1 MSNKYLWVLC
11 IYISCLVVLSGLAGC
26 KPAASTTQ
34 TKTTTSTPAIT
45 SVTTSATLTSTITT
59 LSTTTESTTDMPM
72 GMRFPDVNEFLIIK
86 YDSNGGQIWQNI
98 EDFGE
103 KNTSVSLNLDES
115 GNSYNINAN
124 YNVKY
129 DNNGKQVYFNT
140 LTNNTIMT
148 PKSVLDA
155 EGNIYVIAEPDTSG
169 INVFKYDKNGKQVWA
184 EQYQYPGDL
193 ITLPS
198 GIRLDHAGNIYIT
211 GFTSTQG
218 AASSDS
224 VENKLLIL
232 KFDNQ
237 GNLLSSMKDGGP
249 MQGTSA
255 IGPAL
260 DNNGNIYVTGFLVT
274 NPVNPTSPGYYIEN
288 YEYVTVKYDAKGTK
302 QWENYYHGPVNDADI
317 PHDIKVDSGGNVI
330 VTGESGGLG
339 NIPEIATIKYDTDGK
354 ELWVNRYDENNG
366 RGGTPSAMTIDDQGN
381 IYITG
386 RSFNNS
392 LGDNYITIKYDSS
405 GRQLWDAM
413 YDGTGNGFINEANA
427 LFVDNNG
434 NVYVTGKCGQDS
446 QYVTYDTIKYS
457 PDGNKLWVA
466 SYSKT
471 NFIDRPDKLMVDALG
486 NVYLIGRIASY
497 SK

>member
-1 MSNKYLWVLC
+1 
-11 IYISCLVVLSGLAGC
+11 
-26 KPAASTTQ
+26 
-34 TKTTTSTPAIT
+34 
-45 SVTTSATLTSTITT
+45 
-59 LSTTTESTTDMPM
+59 M
-72 GMRFPDVNEFLIIK
+72 GMRFPDINEFLIIK
-86 YDSNGGQIWQNI
+86 YDSKGGQIWQNI

-103 KNTSVSLNLDES
+103 KNNSVSLNLDES
-115 GNSYNINAN
+115 GNSYIINAN

-140 LTNNTIMT
+140 LTNNSGMT
-148 PKSVLDA
+148 LKSVLDA
-155 EGNIYVIAEPDTSG
+155 EGNIYVIADPDTG
-169 INVFKYDKNGKQVWA
+169 RINIFKYDKNGIQVWA

-198 GIRLDHAGNIYIT
+198 GITLDDAGNIYIT
-211 GFTSTQG
+211 GFTSTKG

-237 GNLLSSMKDGGP
+237 GNLLWSVKDEGP

-260 DNNGNIYVTGFLVT
+260 DNNGNIYVTGFM
-274 NPVNPTSPGYYIEN
+274 VNNGVNLTPPNNLIEN
-288 YEYVTVKYDAKGTK
+288 FEYVTVKYDKKGIK
-302 QWENYYHGPVNDADI
+302 QWGNYYKGPVNDSDT
-317 PHDIKVDSGGNVI
+317 PHDIKVDSSGNVI
-330 VTGESGGLG
+330 VTGESDGLG
-339 NIPEIATIKYDTDGK
+339 NITEITTIKYNPDGT
-354 ELWVNRYDENNG
+354 ELWVNRYDGNNG
-366 RGGTPSAMTIDDQGN
+366 AGGTPSAMTIDNQGN

-386 RSFNNS
+386 RSFNRS

-413 YDGTGNGFINEANA
+413 YDGTGKGFINEANA

-457 PDGNKLWVA
+457 PDGNQLWVA

-486 NVYLIGRIASY
+486 NVYMIGRIASY